1 MRAARCTAQ
10 QSAAML
16 AEFCT
21 AWGPERIEAA
31 YGWKHVPETLG
42 RGVRMYSFTVDGVRV
57 GWGIMELNTHDA
69 RDNEAV
75 LSVGVFPDHTRQG
88 HRDSILRWM
97 AAKAKVLGADIAS
110 MIVYKVNEEHYLRCL
125 REAKTGSPWV
135 YAGDIWAPAPG
146 YGYFIQTL

>member
-1 MRAARCTAQ
+1 MRATRCTAQ

-16 AEFCT
+16 AEFC
-21 AWGPERIEAA
+21 AAYGPEVIESA

-42 RGVRMYSFTVDGVRV
+42 RGVRMYSFVVDDVRV

-75 LSVGVFPDHTRQG
+75 LSAGVFPEHQRQG
-88 HRDSILRWM
+88 HRDGILRWM
-97 AAKAKVLGADIAS
+97 VAKSRILGADIAS
-110 MIVYKVNEEHYLRCL
+110 FIVYKSNEEHYRRCL
-125 REAKTGSPWV
+125 REAKTGSAWV

-146 YGYFIQTL
+146 YGYFIQPL